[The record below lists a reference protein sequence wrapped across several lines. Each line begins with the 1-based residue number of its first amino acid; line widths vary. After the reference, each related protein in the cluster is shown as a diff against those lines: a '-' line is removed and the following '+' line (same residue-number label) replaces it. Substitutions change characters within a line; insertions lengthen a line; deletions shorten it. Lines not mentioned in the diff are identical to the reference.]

1 MKLKKIVSAAFALC
15 LLSALTLFAMD
26 SLGLQRAYAAPYTDI
41 DVETAYNMITN
52 GSFPNLV
59 VLDVRNQSDY
69 ESEHLD
75 DAILIPVQELEARI
89 DELARHM
96 DHEII
101 VYCKTGIK
109 SEDACDIL
117 DSHNFTKVYNMLGG
131 ITAWKN
137 NEYPVIQEFPMW
149 TLISLILIVLA
160 VAVAIYKWRPT
171 KTPIR

>member
-1 MKLKKIVSAAFALC
+1 MKRLILKFILTIFFFSTFSTVVVAVNYTNVSV
-15 LLSALTLFAMD
+15 SQGFAMIE
-26 SLGLQRAYAAPYTDI
+26 SMP
-41 DVETAYNMITN
+41 
-52 GSFPNLV
+52 SLV

-101 VYCKTGIK
+101 VYCKSGIK
-109 SEDACDIL
+109 SEDACDML

-137 NEYPVIQEFPMW
+137 NEYPVIKEFPMW
-149 TLISLILIVLA
+149 TVMLLILIVLA